1 VTGSGPTPQPVCSP
15 LTRAA
20 VFLVF
25 TVDPGGESG
34 VRSLLEELTGL
45 VRSVG
50 FRAPAAG
57 LACVVGI
64 GSQAWDR
71 LFAGPRPAELHRFA
85 GVAGERHRAPSTPG
99 DLLLHIRAEA
109 MDVCFELAAVV
120 TSRLSGQA
128 SVVDEVHGFQ
138 YFDERDL
145 LGFVDGTENPSGAQA
160 HSVATVGDE
169 DPAFAGGSYVLVQR
183 YLHDLSS
190 WDGLTVEEQEKVVG
204 RTKLSN
210 IELGDDV
217 KPSNS
222 HVALNVVEDE
232 EGRPLQILRANM
244 PFGNVGRCEH
254 GTYYIAYCRT
264 PAIVEKMLER
274 MFVGNPPGNYDR
286 ILDYSTATTGSL
298 YFAPPVELL
307 DELPPPAAGVSGEIP
322 DTDLEGR

>member
-1 VTGSGPTPQPVCSP
+1 MNGSGPTPQPVCSP

-20 VFLVF
+20 IFLVF
-25 TVDPGGESG
+25 TVEPGGESR
-34 VRSLLEELTGL
+34 VRSLLEELSGL

-50 FRAPAAG
+50 VRAPAAR
-57 LACVVGI
+57 LASVVGI

-85 GVAGERHRAPSTPG
+85 GVAGGRHEAPSTPG
-99 DLLLHIRAEA
+99 DVLVHIRAEA
-109 MDVCFELAAVV
+109 MDVCFELAAML
-120 TSRLSGQA
+120 TSRLSGAA

-145 LGFVDGTENPSGAQA
+145 LGFVDGTENPSGAEA
-160 HSVATVGDE
+160 RAVATVGGE
-169 DPAFAGGSYVLVQR
+169 DPAFAGGSYVLVQK
-183 YLHDLSS
+183 YLHDLAS
-190 WDGLTVEEQEKVVG
+190 WNGLAVEEQEKVVG

-222 HVALNVVEDE
+222 HVALNVLEDE

-244 PFGNVGRCEH
+244 PFGNVGRSEH

-264 PAIVEKMLER
+264 PAIVEKMLEN
-274 MFVGNPPGNYDR
+274 MFVGDPPGNYDR
-286 ILDYSTATTGSL
+286 LLDYSTAVTGSL
-298 YFAPPVELL
+298 YFAPSVELL
-307 DELPPPAAGVSGEIP
+307 DDLPPAPTGVLGAKPARP
-322 DTDLEGR
+322 